1 MHVIGRIGWRL
12 QSSRPRC
19 SLLTPAWSATTA
31 TLASWVACLSV
42 RLNLPFHAA
51 VALLTLS
58 NSPNQP
64 RQRTHTVDPDK
75 ERSILGKGAFGTVY
89 TMVNPHDHQVY
100 AVKELTNLTLEDGS
114 TDETAM
120 HELLAEVRKMGVVES
135 EFIVQYRTSAV
146 FGGRFYVMMEPIAS
160 WGSLSQ
166 LVSLR
171 A

>member
-1 MHVIGRIGWRL
+1 M
-12 QSSRPRC
+12 
-19 SLLTPAWSATTA
+19 TT
-31 TLASWVACLSV
+31 TLAYWGACLSV
-42 RLNLPFHAA
+42 RPVCILFCCSSSSP
-51 VALLTLS
+51 S
-58 NSPNQP
+58 NSLNHQP
-64 RQRTHTVDPDK
+64 RNAPHTVDPDK
-75 ERSILGKGAFGTVY
+75 KRSILGKGAFGTVY

-114 TDETAM
+114 TDEVAM
-120 HELLAEVRKMGVVES
+120 HELLSEVRKMGVVES

-146 FGGRFYVMMEPIAS
+146 YGGRFYVMMEPIAS